1 VGVMASDLYQ
11 AIGDRIRRARE
22 SAGVSQ
28 QDLARKI
35 GYSSSATIS
44 HFECGERKISIVDL
58 QQIAHTLGLPTDYFL
73 QDGLQLEPSSVHLR
87 ALAIRPT
94 AREPVLAFLLFAEK
108 HSRKLEQMPP
118 EIEKLRPWKAA
129 NIILSHLKIYEPP
142 VSPRDVAMKLGVP
155 VFEWEFSDEISGM
168 FISFQNQFCIG
179 VNEAHPRVRQRFSTA
194 HEIGHLVFD
203 RTRNLCVDFTQP
215 SATAD
220 LEKLQDAKAEAR
232 ANQFAADLLM
242 PESWLKQD
250 AKKYGT
256 GDLAFLAKRYEVSQ
270 QALWFRL
277 LTLKLVTEGDQ
288 LGVF

>member
-1 VGVMASDLYQ
+1 MTSDLYQ
-11 AIGDRIRRARE
+11 AIGERIRRARE
-22 SAGVSQ
+22 SVGVSQ
-28 QDLARKI
+28 LDLARKI

-44 HFECGERKISIVDL
+44 HFESGERKISIVDL
-58 QQIAHTLGLPTDYFL
+58 QQIAQILGLPTDYFFQNESQFQEL
-73 QDGLQLEPSSVHLR
+73 GGIHLR
-87 ALAIRPT
+87 ALAVRPT
-94 AREPVLAFLLFAEK
+94 AREPVLAFLVFAQK
-108 HSRKLEQMPP
+108 HSRKLEQIPQG
-118 EIEKLRPWKAA
+118 IEKLRPSRAA
-129 NIILSHLKIYEPP
+129 ESILSCLKIEEPP
-142 VSPRDVAMKLGVP
+142 VSPRDVAIKLGVP
-155 VFEWEFSDEISGM
+155 VFEWEFPDEISGI
-168 FISFQNQFCIG
+168 FVSSQDQFCIG

-203 RTRNLCVDFTQP
+203 RARNVCVDFTQP

-242 PESWLKQD
+242 PASWLRQD

-277 LTLKLVTEGDQ
+277 LTLKLVTEVDQ
-288 LGVF
+288 LELF